1 MDHSVINDLTL
12 YVVASLVGNWFW
24 DLWTKRA
31 VNKEYKAKMLKS
43 CLDKI
48 EHCFHELDYN
58 ATPGIGG
65 SRCPFTTEAQR
76 RLLYSEEVTLL
87 GEDLTKSLKG
97 VIIDAGRANG
107 EAPSVLPNSVKGSS
121 KLLKEMLQRRS
132 EELKASE
139 KQKEMAINLP
149 LNLFKRR

>member
-1 MDHSVINDLTL
+1 MLYDLTL
-12 YVVASLVGNWFW
+12 FVVATLVGNWFW

-31 VNKEYKAKMLKS
+31 LNKERKAKMLKN

-65 SRCPFTTEAQR
+65 ARCPFTTEAQR
-76 RLLYSEEVTLL
+76 RLLYSEEVALL
-87 GEDLTKSLKG
+87 GDDLTKSLKS

-107 EAPSVLPNSVKGSS
+107 EAPSVLPGSVKGSS
-121 KLLKEMLQRRS
+121 RLLKDMLQKRS

-139 KQKEMAINLP
+139 KKKETAFMLP
-149 LNLFKRR
+149 QNLFRNR